1 MQTPTEGNTM
11 SLKDQYQNQA
21 QSDLDAATALA
32 CDLAEGDPSTFKAGY
47 SPANA
52 AIAAAEVFGLDEQD
66 KLWIERAV
74 AGRSI
79 GRANPQQRFDDLS
92 TSGELQR
99 RAEAAKKER
108 YEGRA
113 NPITPAEDYIDPF
126 APDEGPEGAG
136 QGYI

>member
-79 GRANPQQRFDDLS
+79 GRANPHTPTAKEILSHHVQRLVAA
-92 TSGELQR
+92 GEPTFV
-99 RAEAAKKER
+99 EIP
-108 YEGRA
+108 A
-113 NPITPAEDYIDPF
+113 NPERGDP
-126 APDEGPEGAG
+126 GAV
-136 QGYI
+136 